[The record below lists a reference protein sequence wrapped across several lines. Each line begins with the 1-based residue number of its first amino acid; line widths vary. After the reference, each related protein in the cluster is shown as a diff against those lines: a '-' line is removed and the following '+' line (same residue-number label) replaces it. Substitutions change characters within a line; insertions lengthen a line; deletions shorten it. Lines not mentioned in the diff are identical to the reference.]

1 MGHGTADRATLY
13 RQQWR
18 YCAVHGV
25 RSLGRV
31 DCWRAALHGGS
42 VRVSTH
48 DPSALV
54 RHVSHIGALL

>member
-1 MGHGTADRATLY
+1 VGHGTADRATLCW
-13 RQQWR
+13 QQWR
-18 YCAVHGV
+18 YCAVHCI

-31 DCWRAALHGGS
+31 DCWRSALHGGI

-54 RHVSHIGALL
+54 